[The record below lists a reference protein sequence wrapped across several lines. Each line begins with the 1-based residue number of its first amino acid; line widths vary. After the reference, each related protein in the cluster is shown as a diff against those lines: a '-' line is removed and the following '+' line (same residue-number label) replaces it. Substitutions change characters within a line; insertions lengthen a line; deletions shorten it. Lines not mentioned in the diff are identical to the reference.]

1 MVAVV
6 CAGLFPT
13 HAQTGKPTRPF
24 EFAVHTGPG
33 GGDDVFARAIA
44 NMTEQEKLL
53 PVRVQVVKKPGG
65 NSIAGMVDAAER
77 NGESNTIAVLANTWV
92 TAPMTSAETKCSAVE
107 SRPGVD
113 SGAWVF
119 RGPRVLVAALFENL
133 EGGASVAEFVE
144 WFPGVTVEQAKN
156 VLEHVAHGSLAP
168 A

>member
-113 SGAWVF
+113 RGGHGCFVVRVCSWPPCSRTWKAAPQLPSSSSG
-119 RGPRVLVAALFENL
+119 
-133 EGGASVAEFVE
+133 
-144 WFPGVTVEQAKN
+144 FPELLSSKRRMCWST
-156 VLEHVAHGSLAP
+156 
-168 A
+168 